1 MINLSQFRIDLKRLR
16 EIDKWM
22 LFSIVMITLFGIL
35 NIYLATKAHDYGSTY
50 IMKQSMFFIVSLVV
64 SYFAVALD
72 YGILKNFSSVF
83 YWGSIVL
90 LIATA
95 IFGSTVNGAQGWL
108 RFGPVSF
115 QPAEL
120 AKVATIM
127 MMGKKLEDFEGDINN
142 IRNFMVLAFYAVVP
156 AALIVSQPDMGMTM
170 VLFFMVVAVF
180 FIGGLNLRVILGGL
194 GALVLILVLVWNSGA
209 IKQYQKTRITSFR
222 NPESSTADEGYHL
235 RQSLIGIGSG
245 GFWGTSAT
253 LKNDGTGGYSS
264 QYVPEVET
272 DFIFAQI
279 CEQWG
284 TAGAIFLLSLY
295 AILISRMILIAK
307 HAKDIFGMIVSTGMV
322 AYFLFAIWQNI
333 GMTIGL
339 MPITGITL
347 PMVSYGGS
355 SLLTTIVSL
364 ALILNIGMRKKKL
377 YF

>member
-1 MINLSQFRIDLKRLR
+1 MIGLSHFKLDLKKLK

-22 LFSIVMITLFGIL
+22 LFSIIMIALFGIL
-35 NIYLATKAHDYGSTY
+35 NIYLATKAHGYGSTY
-50 IMKQSMFFIVSLVV
+50 VLKQSMFLVISLIAA
-64 SYFAVALD
+64 YFTIALD
-72 YGILKNFSSVF
+72 YGILKNFSSLF
-83 YWGSIVL
+83 YWGSILL
-90 LIATA
+90 LIATT
-95 IFGSTVNGAQGWL
+95 IFGATVNGAQGWL

-127 MMGKKLEDFEGDINN
+127 IMGKKLEEFEGNINN
-142 IRNFMVLAFYAVVP
+142 VRNFMVLAFYAVIP
-156 AALIVSQPDMGMTM
+156 AMLIVSQPDMGMTM
-170 VLFFMVVAVF
+170 VLFFMVVGVF
-180 FIGGLNLRVILGGL
+180 FIGGLDLRIILGGL
-194 GALVLILVLVWNSGA
+194 GALVLAIVLVWNSGL
-209 IKQYQKTRITSFR
+209 IHPYQKGRITSFQ
-222 NPESSTADEGYHL
+222 NPESSTSDEGYHL

-245 GFWGTSAT
+245 GFWGTNAS
-253 LKNDGTGGYSS
+253 LRNDGTGGYSS

-272 DFIFAQI
+272 DFIFSQI

-295 AILISRMILIAK
+295 GILISRMISIAK
-307 HAKDIFGMIVSTGMV
+307 NAKDIFGTIVSTGMV

-364 ALILNIGMRKKKL
+364 ALILNIGMRRKKL